1 MRRALLVAPL
11 VGLIAFGGVGDL
23 LFSTLFARV
32 EARDPVAGA
41 SSRTS

>member
-11 VGLIAFGGVGDL
+11 VGLIAFGGVGYL

-32 EARDPVAGA
+32 EARDLRAGP
-41 SSRTS
+41 